1 MIALGKYPEWM
12 QVCFHC
18 VVYMTFTRIDPPR
31 VTGPQRHLRRRQSEG
46 PISAIRYPGEFKDW
60 LRVKM
65 IISITGVALLFML
78 LVVLYF
84 PPLIER
90 EIKTTGHT
98 PLFF

>member
-1 MIALGKYPEWM
+1 MDAGL
-12 QVCFHC
+12 FH
-18 VVYMTFTRIDPPR
+18 YGLYELSPGLDPPR
-31 VTGPQRHLRRRQSEG
+31 VTGPQRHLRRRQSEA
-46 PISAIRYPGEFKDW
+46 PSALYVIPVSSKDW

-90 EIKTTGHT
+90 GKPQGIH
-98 PLFF
+98 LAIF